1 MKKWNSLKN
10 LKNRGV
16 SEGLTKKNLKRQ
28 SSSPYLLV
36 SGSHNENKSTSLNKN
51 YTKKSPKS
59 ILTQTSGINYQIYT
73 SPKANNTAN
82 GTKSSHN
89 RDHSQGKNK
98 PTLPRSLSSKKIR
111 QNNQT
116 FLDSTNVLNPH
127 NSSSNTKKIK
137 RSSKASWK

>member
-16 SEGLTKKNLKRQ
+16 SEGLAKKSLKKQ
-28 SSSPYLLV
+28 ASSPYLNA
-36 SGSHNENKSTSLNKN
+36 SGSHNENNSSSLNKN
-51 YTKKSPKS
+51 YMKKSPKS
-59 ILTQTSGINYQIYT
+59 LLTQTTGLNYQVHT
-73 SPKANNTAN
+73 SPKASNTTN

-89 RDHSQGKNK
+89 REYSQGKNK
-98 PTLPRSLSSKKIR
+98 PTFARSLSSKKIR
-111 QNNQT
+111 QNNQAV
-116 FLDSTNVLNPH
+116 LDSTNILNSH